1 MESSSPNFC
10 ESQLQ
15 SAVNKN
21 QASSCIHYASTLIF
35 PSCEGMQEGCM
46 QAAYQTSNVHT
57 WLCISRVSV
66 NIQQDN

>member
-10 ESQLQ
+10 ELHLQ

-35 PSCEGMQEGCM
+35 PSCEGMQEGCI
-46 QAAYQTSNVHT
+46 SNLKRAHMAVHFKGF
-57 WLCISRVSV
+57 CKYPAR
-66 NIQQDN
+66 